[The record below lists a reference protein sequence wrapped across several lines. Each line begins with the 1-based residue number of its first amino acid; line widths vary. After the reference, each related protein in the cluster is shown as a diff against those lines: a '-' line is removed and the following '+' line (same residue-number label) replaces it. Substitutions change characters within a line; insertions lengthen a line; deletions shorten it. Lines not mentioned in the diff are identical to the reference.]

1 MKLSGFKIFIILV
14 SLMLLSSMTITPDE
28 SKAQAPFTNTAKA
41 KYVKTTVDT
50 FSVPGMTS
58 AYKTGFITNQSST
71 LSLNVMFSKRDGSKD
86 TSSRVIIPA
95 GKTLHFNFVG
105 TKIFRY
111 AVTGTDSVYSQVII
125 GDVQLNFNEK
135 EFNENFTLANQTD
148 NAMSYFL
155 KDTGYWE
162 KWTYVSNKGY
172 RREKIYATPAV
183 LTYRNRI
190 FGRSDYF
197 WGS

>member
-1 MKLSGFKIFIILV
+1 MKLSGFKILIMLVILFS
-14 SLMLLSSMTITPDE
+14 SLTLDFNE
-28 SKAQAPFTNTAKA
+28 SKAQTPFTNTGKA
-41 KYVKTTVDT
+41 KYIKTTVDT

-58 AYKTGFITNQSST
+58 AYKQGFITNQSST

-86 TSSRVIIPA
+86 TSSRVVIPA

-135 EFNENFTLANQTD
+135 EFNENFALANQTD
-148 NAMSYFL
+148 NVMSYFL
-155 KDTGYWE
+155 KDTGYWD
-162 KWTYVSNKGY
+162 KWTYSSNKGY

-183 LTYRNRI
+183 IADRKKV